1 MKAPVL
7 QHQPDKAQQPLY
19 AVDNLTVDLYTA
31 QQAVRAVDDCSFAVH
46 AGETLAIVGESG
58 SGKTVL
64 TLGPL
69 GLMPEG
75 VSIDIRGAARTPEG
89 DVANGGKRRRAGLLG
104 KEFGV
109 VFQDPSSALN
119 PMRRIGP
126 QLAAQSRRFGGV
138 SVSHAKADA
147 VAQLRRVGIAD
158 PESRYGCYPHELSG
172 GMRQRAMI
180 ALALAGRPRVLLADE
195 PTTALDATVQAQ
207 ILDLL
212 KSIQAV
218 ERLAVIVITHD
229 IGVVAGLADR
239 VAVMYAGRIV
249 EDGDAVD
256 VLKRPAHPYTQ
267 GLLASVPDMQSPVGT
282 RLREIEGQPPDLSAL
297 RPGCHFAPRCFA
309 AVDACRSLRPA
320 LAQVPSGARGHRVAC
335 PVIAGDGTT
344 RATS

>member
-1 MKAPVL
+1 MTAPTQAL
-7 QHQPDKAQQPLY
+7 QRGQPLY
-19 AVDNLTVDLYTA
+19 AVEHLTVDLYAA
-31 QQAVRAVDDCSFAVH
+31 QQAIRAVDDCSFAIH

-75 VSIDIRGAARTPEG
+75 VSTAIRGAARTPEG
-89 DVANGGKRRRAGLLG
+89 DLSGRAKRGRAGLLG

-126 QLAAQSRRFGGV
+126 QLAAQARRFGGV
-138 SVSHAKADA
+138 SAGAAKADA

-158 PESRYGCYPHELSG
+158 PADRYGCYPHELSG

-212 KSIQAV
+212 KRIQAE
-218 ERLAVIVITHD
+218 ERLAVILITHD

-249 EDGDAVD
+249 EEGDAVE
-256 VLKRPAHPYTQ
+256 VLERPVHPYTQ
-267 GLLASVPDMQSPVGT
+267 ALLASVPDLQSPIGT
-282 RLREIEGQPPDLSAL
+282 RLREIEGLPPDLSGL

-309 AVDACRSLRPA
+309 AIESCRATRPA
-320 LAQVPSGARGHRVAC
+320 LAQVPSGGPGHRVAC
-335 PVIAGDGTT
+335 PVMLGGVAVGVS
-344 RATS
+344 A